1 MFSNI
6 GSTQIWEEYSAK
18 LLGIH
23 IDTDLILQ
31 NHVCILCKSAG
42 RKIGM
47 MAMIAKYL
55 SVSKRKLPMKT
66 FFESLFDY
74 CPMICMFCG
83 RTLNKNVSTLHERAL

>member
-1 MFSNI
+1 MFANI
-6 GSTQIWEEYSAK
+6 GTTRIWKEYSAK

-31 NHVCILCKSAG
+31 NHVRILCKSAG
-42 RKIGM
+42 RKISM
-47 MAMIAKYL
+47 MVMIAKYL

-74 CPMICMFCG
+74 CPMIVCFVAE
-83 RTLNKNVSTLHERAL
+83 TLTKM